1 MRRIDSYHD
10 HIRVGNVVSRLLV
23 KLRRRATEGACRV
36 DADRIRQFGCCIFY
50 LVLI

>member
-10 HIRVGNVVSRLLV
+10 RIRVGNMASRLLV
-23 KLRRRATEGACRV
+23 KLRRRAIEGACRV
-36 DADRIRQFGCCIFY
+36 DADRIRQSRCCIFY